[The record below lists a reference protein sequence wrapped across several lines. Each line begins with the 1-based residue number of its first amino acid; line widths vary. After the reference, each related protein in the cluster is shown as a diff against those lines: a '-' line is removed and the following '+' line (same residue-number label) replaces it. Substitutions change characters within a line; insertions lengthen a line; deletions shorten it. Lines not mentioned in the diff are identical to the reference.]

1 MKVESIITTVLIAL
15 ALAIGILGAMLY
27 YLEMEFMDSN
37 TAILLLFIA
46 VVFLAISG
54 LSAIDRD

>member
-1 MKVESIITTVLIAL
+1 MKTEAIITTILMAI
-15 ALAIGILGAMLY
+15 ALAIGTIGAIAHY
-27 YLEMEFMDSN
+27 MELDFMGTN

-46 VVFLAISG
+46 VIFLAISG